1 MNAAGIHRLKRMNEV
16 WAGQKSAPSF
26 EQKRR
31 RRKEKK
37 RPSVDEER
45 LRSMSLAFIRE
56 FSAPPG
62 SLKAENRG
70 FLSEHESLEAVH
82 CERKVNIL

>member
-1 MNAAGIHRLKRMNEV
+1 MKISPKFIGAINEMNAAAIHRLKRMNEV

-45 LRSMSLAFIRE
+45 LRSMSLAFIR
-56 FSAPPG
+56 S
-62 SLKAENRG
+62 SAENFRRRPG
-70 FLSEHESLEAVH
+70 L
-82 CERKVNIL
+82 